1 MKRGFSIEANLG
13 LCECDMLPLDADKIM
28 SGNLGL
34 VAIWV
39 TQPLW
44 PRRVPRSFNDSLFIF
59 GFLLK
64 MCRIRAD
71 YGSTVQLVRQTTGE
85 EMAEESATIIVN
97 NRWCM
102 EIDS

>member
-1 MKRGFSIEANLG
+1 
-13 LCECDMLPLDADKIM
+13 
-28 SGNLGL
+28 
-34 VAIWV
+34 
-39 TQPLW
+39 
-44 PRRVPRSFNDSLFIF
+44 
-59 GFLLK
+59 